1 MLINVSMNPDIQILI
16 PSLQN
21 LSLVLLAPRRLL
33 LPEKSSVAVTFS
45 ATDTN
50 EETVAIHIHRRMS
63 ALERNKGYRHYG
75 IND

>member
-1 MLINVSMNPDIQILI
+1 MNSDILQNLI

-21 LSLVLLAPRRLL
+21 LSLALLVPQQLL

-50 EETVAIHIHRRMS
+50 TENVAIHTHRRIN
-63 ALERNKGYRHYG
+63 ALKRNKGYRHYG